1 METIKDQKQ
10 LALREVR
17 QAMYDRLSCFSF
29 TEEMLKSRSVFQL
42 LCLLQLMTGHRNW
55 IGQFSH
61 TAWTLDQ
68 IFGYDVIHE
77 EPKQDPETEN
87 VAVN

>member
-1 METIKDQKQ
+1 METTTDEKQ

-17 QAMYDRLSCFSF
+17 QAMYERLSSFSF

-42 LCLLQLMTGHRNW
+42 LCLLQLVTGHRNW
-55 IGQFSH
+55 IGQFTH

-68 IFGYDVIHE
+68 IFGYDVIRE
-77 EPKQDPETEN
+77 EPKHNPEAEK
-87 VAVN
+87 VIVN